1 MGFSRPFC
9 PWRGLPCP
17 LPEHF
22 PDPGIEPGS
31 PTLQEDSLLLSHLGS
46 TVLQSPIQVISHY
59 FFSAYFFCSYLTL
72 FHIFR
77 RYYFLKWNIA
87 WNGVGNCMC
96 LFSYRDLVYSGR
108 RGKKGIF
115 SACLRI
121 KFLYNLCGLSFK
133 KERRRKGRRKGRRKD
148 LTENL
153 FPNSS
158 LILVTFGDKWQMLNL
173 PIPSPN
179 DRFVFL
185 WSIYAGKRFISDVN

>member
-1 MGFSRPFC
+1 MPSSRAFSWPRDWTGVSHIAGRFFTAE
-9 PWRGLPCP
+9 LPGKHCASTSHASHISLFFQCIFLLFMSHFIP
-17 LPEHF
+17 YIQEILFPEMKYCLEWGRQMHMF
-22 PDPGIEPGS
+22 VFIQRS
-31 PTLQEDSLLLSHLGS
+31 CILGKK
-46 TVLQSPIQVISHY
+46 
-59 FFSAYFFCSYLTL
+59 
-72 FHIFR
+72 R
-77 RYYFLKWNIA
+77 
-87 WNGVGNCMC
+87 
-96 LFSYRDLVYSGR
+96 
-108 RGKKGIF
+108 KKGIF

-158 LILVTFGDKWQMLNL
+158 LMLVTFGDKWQMLNF